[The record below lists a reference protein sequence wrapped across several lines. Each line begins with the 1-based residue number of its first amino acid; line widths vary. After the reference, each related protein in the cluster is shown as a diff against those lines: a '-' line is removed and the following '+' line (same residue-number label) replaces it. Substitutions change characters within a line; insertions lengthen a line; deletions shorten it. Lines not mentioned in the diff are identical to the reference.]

1 MPPNVTRAQ
10 FKTSELEPETS
21 WMGGGTGPKT
31 SWILDG
37 GRGGSKRIPPPNPGS
52 HLQVVVVAAQ
62 VGGDSVPSQQRPQ
75 QPQQAV
81 GGAVLSHRPNRVM
94 TGYQHVTI
102 VPRRDQTAPKP
113 RELSFGCRGVC
124 RTSGFGSDPEIIGG
138 SAQQHRVQNQ
148 QPRRR
153 VGARQAE
160 AEAVV
165 MVGEMPAGGGGEGI
179 EDIGDTMGGDGG
191 WPEDQDPP
199 SKQ

>member
-21 WMGGGTGPKT
+21 WMGGDGPKT

-165 MVGEMPAGGGGEGI
+165 MVGEMPAGGGGGRGWGNWEPR
-179 EDIGDTMGGDGG
+179 GGCWGVA
-191 WPEDQDPP
+191 
-199 SKQ
+199 